1 MVQEIYFTGVVSIK
15 VTATGFWMF
24 LGFPRGLDGNEHGKI
39 PLTLSFLSQLQESP
53 PSWVRVLNSIANKGQ
68 KIVDYTFS
76 MDWGLCDSLKQDT
89 YIRKCVSACI
99 VIICN
104 VILSYVCLSKPL
116 LILRTTSFLKAFCF
130 AALEVGVL
138 CKRLCVCAPNQRSLL
153 PLRLPITLTERVWAD
168 QQHKESSMAG
178 LIEFE
183 FKYIIYIYMN
193 LYV

>member
-1 MVQEIYFTGVVSIK
+1 M
-15 VTATGFWMF
+15 
-24 LGFPRGLDGNEHGKI
+24 
-39 PLTLSFLSQLQESP
+39 
-53 PSWVRVLNSIANKGQ
+53 
-68 KIVDYTFS
+68 
-76 MDWGLCDSLKQDT
+76 CDSLKQDT

-183 FKYIIYIYMN
+183 FKYIIYIYEFICLVHTQELPPAHECFCIV
-193 LYV
+193 LYYLQVNASNIRRLLLPHGFRR